1 MNNKI
6 FGSMM
11 IFGPIVSML
20 CWILL
25 FPDNYQLNAGEELA
39 KLAESKNS
47 VVLGGYLAT
56 ISTAAMILGL
66 YFLAKSINTDKS
78 ISSNLA
84 EISGL
89 IILLTFPILVGLQG
103 TGIAALDAADRI
115 DAGLAQGILEGA
127 RGWDTSLSFIMG
139 ISWFILGIAL
149 TMKKKFYTVISAL

>member
-1 MNNKI
+1 
-6 FGSMM
+6 
-11 IFGPIVSML
+11 
-20 CWILL
+20 
-25 FPDNYQLNAGEELA
+25 
-39 KLAESKNS
+39 
-47 VVLGGYLAT
+47 
-56 ISTAAMILGL
+56 MILGL

-149 TMKKKFYTVISAL
+149 TMKKKFYTVISALFAIAGVCAILDAFVEFEIFAIIGWMGGFLSMVIMGILIVMNKE